1 MQELVNY
8 VNDMIH
14 HATEVLY
21 YIREEDYQNAY
32 ELSLSFLKK
41 INIYIEKAANIHFQE
56 SIDVLET
63 SYDELSKLIGAYRYE
78 RECLKNIEKVYS
90 KEFIKKL
97 SDIEMYLLEKENWNV
112 QEYYNDNMD
121 TLFKCD
127 NIYNKKLYN
136 SIRNSRGDISDKY
149 EVGIAKTGDI
159 ALSVNTNEY
168 GKVKI
173 CSSGNPW
180 QEAMLYTKS
189 IKSQNDIENIFIL
202 GFGMGY
208 HIQCLAKKYPESN
221 ITVLEND
228 LSQIK
233 IALIYRDLR
242 KLFFNKKI
250 NVIYCENT
258 ADYAVWLKKIENIYE
273 KDSENNV
280 LFKTWKPS
288 IKTIL
293 DDQLREIIENYQLV
307 FESMEKM
314 SALLDENFKKNILLK
329 DEYIDEIANRIKG
342 QNVMVVAGGP
352 SLDENMSFIKQIVND
367 VKYNEIKDK
376 ITIICVGKVSRK
388 LLENKIRPDYII
400 ITDAKPGTRWQLSGI
415 ENTGIPLIYISTA
428 AANVVADYCSKR
440 YIVYQNG
447 MPQAEDMAGA
457 SRVSLYSS
465 GGSVTTLAIDI
476 AIRLKAKR
484 IICVG
489 ADMGYKGENTH
500 AGGVG
505 RKIVDRE
512 SLKEVDAVGG
522 GKILT
527 GKTLNIY
534 RKWIENRIMNE
545 NNIEFINCSTGAKIN
560 GMKETSLKEIIR
572 QMGEEIKDGKKI

>member
-32 ELSLSFLKK
+32 DLSLSFLKK

-149 EVGIAKTGDI
+149 EVGLAKTGDI

-180 QEAMLYTKS
+180 QEAMSYTKS

-208 HIQCLAKKYPESN
+208 HIQCLAKKYPESK

-250 NVIYCENT
+250 NVVYCENT

-293 DDQLREIIENYQLV
+293 DNQLREIIENYQLV

-342 QNVMVVAGGP
+342 QNVMVVAGSP

-447 MPQAEDMAGA
+447 MPQAENMAGA
-457 SRVSLYSS
+457 DRVNLYSS

-484 IICVG
+484 VICVG
-489 ADMGYKGENTH
+489 VDMGYKGENTH
-500 AGGVG
+500 AVGVG
-505 RKIVDRE
+505 RKIVNRE

-534 RKWIENRIMNE
+534 RKWIENRIMDE
-545 NNIEFINCSTGAKIN
+545 HNIKFINCSTGAKIN

-572 QMGEEIKDGKKI
+572 QIGEEIKDGKKI